1 MKALRN
7 LRGGLIA
14 LCLASCA
21 RESTPRGGSDLSA
34 AERNLQALRH
44 RLEERIARESHV
56 NEVLKLSAHSD
67 VVVGLRSA
75 LVEDL
80 VQEVAKRYLDRVELD
95 LKLDQEVDQTRE
107 VEVSTPFGRMKAG
120 EWRLRMVIHRVRG
133 ALRTRT
139 PEVHPAEGNRL
150 ALRIPVVLE
159 GGQGDATARFEWDAG
174 GVAGV
179 VCRDFE
185 VTRRVRG
192 RFLSDE
198 YALNGQF
205 ELVAGPQTVLV
216 QPVFPRTRF
225 NLRVDLAEESW
236 ADVRLALEE
245 QDEILKCGLAIEPD
259 DILQKL
265 KARLAEGFDIALP
278 RSLFRPVDLPAG
290 VRQSVSVE
298 DTQVDLSV
306 RTEALRV
313 TGEAVWYTASVRSR
327 SRPLGSE

>member
-7 LRGGLIA
+7 LRGALIA

-21 RESTPRGGSDLSA
+21 RDRTPGGESELSA
-34 AERNLQALRH
+34 AERHLQALRH

-56 NEVLKLSAHSD
+56 NEVLKLSAQSD

-95 LKLDQEVDQTRE
+95 LKLDQEVDETRE
-107 VEVSTPFGRMKAG
+107 VEVSTPLGRMKAG

-139 PEVHPAEGNRL
+139 PKVRPAEGNRL

-159 GGQGDATARFEWDAG
+159 GGQGDATAHFEWDAA

-179 VCRDFE
+179 VCGDFE

-225 NLRVDLAEESW
+225 NLRVDLAEASW

-245 QDEILKCGLAIEPD
+245 QDEIGKCGLAIEPD

-265 KARLAEGFDIALP
+265 KARLAEGFDIPLP

-306 RTEALRV
+306 RTEELRV
-313 TGEAVWYTASVRSR
+313 TGDAVWYTASVRSR
-327 SRPLGSE
+327 LRPLG